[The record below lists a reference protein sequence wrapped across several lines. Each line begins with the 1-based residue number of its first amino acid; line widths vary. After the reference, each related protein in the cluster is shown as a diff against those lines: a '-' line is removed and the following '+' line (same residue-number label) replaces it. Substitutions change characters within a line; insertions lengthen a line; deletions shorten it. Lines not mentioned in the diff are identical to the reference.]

1 MPRGVYDRSKMKRS
15 NDNTE
20 RFTLTDDA
28 KRFTLTIEGDTAQRW
43 AKVERK
49 LNEQY
54 PFKITRM
61 QILSLL
67 LTTFEQEGGA

>member
-1 MPRGVYDRSKMKRS
+1 MPRGVYDRSKMNRTK
-15 NDNTE
+15 DG
-20 RFTLTDDA
+20 A
-28 KRFTLTIEGDTAQRW
+28 KRFTLTIEGDTAQQW

-67 LTTFEQEGGA
+67 LTKFEEEGGA